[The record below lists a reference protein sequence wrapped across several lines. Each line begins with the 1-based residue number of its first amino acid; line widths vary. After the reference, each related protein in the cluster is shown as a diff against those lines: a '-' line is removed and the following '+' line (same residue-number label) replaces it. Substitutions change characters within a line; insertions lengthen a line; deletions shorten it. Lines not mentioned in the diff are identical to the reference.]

1 MMRRFR
7 EGERRLAGAL
17 DASRRRSPE
26 GDLITAKLATGLGT
40 ALRSQG
46 ILGARTKHIEALELF
61 QEAYDLHHEN
71 QAGVILTAMQAT
83 DNLAFALRELGR
95 ADEAEDLLRSKIED
109 CRRELGGD
117 HEHTLWALST
127 LASHLAKEGRL
138 EEAEGLLRE
147 TRGHFS
153 PVLGEDSHWVLVLT
167 RAIAGIHLR
176 RGELAQAARL
186 YRHVLDARRR
196 AGLDDLET
204 FNARVDMA
212 QVLARQG
219 KLLQAES
226 LYREQLEVR
235 RRVDGPDYPFTIVTA
250 NELASFLFEY
260 MPDKLDEV
268 ESMCRSMVEDLRRVL
283 GDDHNHTFGAMYR
296 LALALEARGK
306 LDEAEDNSS

>member
-1 MMRRFR
+1 
-7 EGERRLAGAL
+7 
-17 DASRRRSPE
+17 
-26 GDLITAKLATGLGT
+26 
-40 ALRSQG
+40 
-46 ILGARTKHIEALELF
+46 
-61 QEAYDLHHEN
+61 
-71 QAGVILTAMQAT
+71 
-83 DNLAFALRELGR
+83 
-95 ADEAEDLLRSKIED
+95 EDLLRSKIED

-306 LDEAEDNSS
+306 LDEAEDNYRGALAGRRRTIGPELTGTRFVTYDLARFLADHRPEKADQAESLFLELLEIQRQGLGDDHEETLATLTALADLCDAQGKPQKAAEYRALLREAEETKVRD